1 MQAQDFVQ
9 RGRCVHVVS
18 VISVFY
24 VSFLLS
30 FLVFLSFVNYILIIP
45 NAQKPYLMPFVEN
58 IDL

>member
-1 MQAQDFVQ
+1 MCRLKILCSEA
-9 RGRCVHVVS
+9 VVS
-18 VISVFY
+18 VIGVFY

-45 NAQKPYLMPFVEN
+45 NAQKPYLMPLVEN

>member
-1 MQAQDFVQ
+1 M
-9 RGRCVHVVS
+9 S
-18 VISVFY
+18 VIGVFY
-24 VSFLLS
+24 VSFLLF

>member
-1 MQAQDFVQ
+1 M
-9 RGRCVHVVS
+9 S
-18 VISVFY
+18 VIGVFY

-45 NAQKPYLMPFVEN
+45 NAQKPYLMPLVEN